1 MSEKYNP
8 RVIENK
14 WQDFWKNNKTFK
26 SAVNKNKEKY
36 YILEMFPTHLEKYI
50 WVMSEIIPW
59 VMS

>member
-8 RVIENK
+8 RIIENK

-36 YILEMFPTHLEKYI
+36 YILEMFPYP
-50 WVMSEIIPW
+50 SENTYG
-59 VMS
+59 SCQKLYLG